1 MSRTIRVAAAQLGPA
16 SEVAAENVPRL
27 VGLVHAAHGEGVQ
40 LIAFP
45 ELGLT
50 TYFAT
55 RVHDAD
61 WEAYFEDSL
70 DGPNVAAVRA
80 AARAAGMAL
89 VLPFAERAPH
99 GRFNSAALFDTDGT
113 LLGLYRK
120 MHIPGTAEPRGR
132 EPESLERRYFLD
144 GDLGFPVYA
153 SSLGRLGM
161 LICAD
166 RGLPESWRCLGLADA
181 ELVVTPYNT
190 STNVAHNPR
199 SGRSAVET
207 LRYQQPLRMCAGAN
221 ANGYFVVAPG
231 KAGVE
236 RGVEYIGDSMVIG
249 PWGDVLARAR
259 TDGDE
264 LIVQDIDLD
273 ETLEAK
279 GHLNLA
285 GRRRP
290 ETYGILTEP
299 TAAPAPVPA

>member
-1 MSRTIRVAAAQLGPA
+1 MPRTVRVAAAQLGPA
-16 SEVAAENVPRL
+16 SEVAADNVPRL
-27 VGLVHAAHGEGVQ
+27 VGLVNAARVQGVQ

-45 ELGLT
+45 ELALT

-70 DGPNVAAVRA
+70 DSPHLVPIRVAAA
-80 AARAAGMAL
+80 AAGMAL
-89 VLPFAERAPH
+89 VLPFAELAPH
-99 GRFNSAALFDTDGT
+99 GRFNSAALFDADGS
-113 LLGLYRK
+113 LLGMYRK
-120 MHIPGTAEPRGR
+120 MHIPGTAEPKGR

-144 GDLGFPVYA
+144 GDLGFPVYD
-153 SSLGRLGM
+153 SSLGRIGM

-181 ELVVTPYNT
+181 EIVVTPYNT

-221 ANGYFVVAPG
+221 QNGYFVVAPG

-236 RGVEYIGDSMVIG
+236 RGVPYIGDSMVIG
-249 PWGDVLARAR
+249 PWGDILTRAASE
-259 TDGDE
+259 GDE
-264 LIVQDIDLD
+264 LVIADLALADILD
-273 ETLEAK
+273 AK
-279 GHLNLA
+279 AHLNLA
-285 GRRRP
+285 IRRRP
-290 ETYGILTEP
+290 ETYRILVES
-299 TAAPAPVPA
+299 AAAAVAV